1 MPRPR
6 LREAQKQMTRR
17 LLLEQAL
24 GIFEVKGYAATTID
38 DIAAA
43 AGTTRTTF
51 YMHFSSKAQLMQEL
65 VAVLDE
71 IFTSADDPPLRQVV
85 SSGDRRLVRAF
96 IETKADQW
104 PATRSYV
111 IAANQASAVE
121 PDIAATR
128 EQWYEATISEM
139 QHGLDDAGRFEPETR
154 LVRCSLA
161 FGELEWL
168 SVRWM
173 QRGWNLVDRETALGI
188 LTDSWCHLLTDDG
201 ARN

>member
-1 MPRPR
+1 MTR

-17 LLLEQAL
+17 LLLEKAL
-24 GIFEVKGYAATTID
+24 ELFEVKGYVATTID

-51 YMHFSSKAQLMQEL
+51 YMHFPSKAVLMQEL

-85 SSGDRRLVRAF
+85 RSGDRRLIRAF

-104 PATRSYV
+104 PMTRPYV
-111 IAANQASAVE
+111 IAANQAAAVE
-121 PDIAATR
+121 PEIAATK
-128 EQWYEATISEM
+128 EQWYEATIAEM
-139 QHGLDDAGRFEPETR
+139 RRGLDDAGRFDPATR

-161 FGELEWL
+161 FGGLEYL
-168 SVRWM
+168 SVRWI
-173 QRGWNLVDRETALGI
+173 QRGWSVVDRETALGV
-188 LTDSWCHLLTDDG
+188 LVDSWYHLLADETSSL
-201 ARN
+201 